1 MGQVF
6 SQKPL
11 KDVVRDNQRM
21 IKKAIRELERE
32 TATLQKQEKKIET
45 DIKKLATQ
53 GQMGAVRV
61 MAKDLVRTRQY
72 VKRFIEM
79 KSHLTAVSL
88 KMQTLKSHEAMA
100 QSMKGITKVLVTMN
114 KQISLPAI
122 QKMMAEFMKEN
133 ERSEVTQEMI
143 GDAMDSA
150 MEDDVGEQEAV
161 VNQVLAELGIQ
172 VGDAAPN
179 VPNGQVNKVAGQEA
193 NADVAADPA
202 MMELEARLNNL
213 RRT

>member
-143 GDAMDSA
+143 GD
-150 MEDDVGEQEAV
+150 
-161 VNQVLAELGIQ
+161 
-172 VGDAAPN
+172 
-179 VPNGQVNKVAGQEA
+179 
-193 NADVAADPA
+193 
-202 MMELEARLNNL
+202 
-213 RRT
+213 